1 MFKTFFDALLNLN
14 EKFMKL
20 VFLIIFVMFMDL
32 FMITFLSVLR
42 GKGVE
47 IPIFSIVSMEL
58 HSYMNDIACLCDLVV

>member
-1 MFKTFFDALLNLN
+1 
-14 EKFMKL
+14 
-20 VFLIIFVMFMDL
+20 
-32 FMITFLSVLR
+32 MITFLSVLR